1 MSQSES
7 NTRVLFYVAGL
18 RNAHAM
24 ETQAIE
30 LLSRQVDRL
39 QNYPEMEAQIR
50 KHIAESEAQRT
61 RLEEALATLSESHSS
76 VKDVALGFVGDL
88 AAMAHSPASDE
99 VLKNTLANF
108 AFEHYEIAAYKS
120 LIAMAE
126 AAGHNQGLAAA
137 RASLK
142 EEETMAIWIDEH
154 IVPTTLQFLSRS
166 ETGVKADR

>member
-1 MSQSES
+1 MSQSEDK
-7 NTRVLFYVAGL
+7 TRVFYVAGL

-50 KHIAESEAQRT
+50 KHISESEMQRL

-76 VKDVALGFVGDL
+76 LKDAALGLVGNL
-88 AAMAHSPASDE
+88 AAMAHTPASDE
-99 VLKNTLANF
+99 ALKNTLANF

-120 LIAMAE
+120 LITMAE
-126 AAGHNQGLAAA
+126 TVGHTQGLAAA
-137 RASLK
+137 QASLK
-142 EEETMAIWIDEH
+142 EEELMAKWIDEH
-154 IVPTTLQFLSRS
+154 ISSTTLQFLGRS
-166 ETGVKADR
+166 EAGVKADR